1 MVTDQQVRRMLMLIN
16 VEKTKAIAAAKA
28 GMDAKTALKY
38 RKLQQLPSQ
47 LSKPHDWRTRQDP
60 FADVWNGMVK
70 ELIQEQ
76 PGLEAKTIFEHLQR
90 TCPGKYQ
97 DGQLRTLQRRLK
109 HWRALEGP
117 AKEVFFPQ
125 VHSPGVLCASDFT
138 HMTDLEI
145 TIQHELL
152 EHLVYHF
159 VLTYS
164 NWENVRV
171 CYSESFESL
180 SGGLQDSLWKLGGV
194 CLRHRSDRMSA
205 AVHKDCN
212 PEKFTQRY
220 RALLRHYSMTPEAI
234 NPASGNENGDVEQA
248 HYRFKKAVDQALLLR
263 GSRDFES
270 RQAYESF
277 LESIVS
283 QRNKG
288 PKDRFSEELVLL
300 KRLPLRRLDEC
311 SPVETTVSPSS
322 TVRVGENTY
331 SIHSRLI
338 GECVQIRVH
347 FDHVEVRYAAKL
359 VERLPR
365 LKGRGNHRI
374 DYRHIIDWLLK
385 KPGAF
390 ANYRYRADMF
400 PSSYFRVAYDELK
413 RKNPLKA
420 DKEYIRILKISCEEG
435 ELTTQSA
442 IRKLLSKNELL
453 SAQAVEQTVRSGRD
467 IVLMTDVTVHEPDL
481 SAYDGLLAGVCQEVL
496 S

>member
-1 MVTDQQVRRMLMLIN
+1 MLMN
-16 VEKTKAIAAAKA
+16 QERTKAIAAAKA

-38 RKLQQLPSQ
+38 RKLKQLPSQ
-47 LSKPHDWRTRQDP
+47 VSKPHDWRTRQDP
-60 FADVWNGMVK
+60 FADAWDGLIK
-70 ELIQEQ
+70 GLIQDQ
-76 PGLEAKTIFEHLQR
+76 PGLEAKTIFEHLQQ

-125 VHSPGVLCASDFT
+125 IHYPGVLCASDFT

-152 EHLVYHF
+152 EHLIYHF

-180 SGGLQDSLWKLGGV
+180 SGGLQDSFWKLGGV
-194 CLRHRSDRMSA
+194 PSRHRSDRMSA

-220 RALLRHYSMTPEAI
+220 QGLLRHYGVEPEAI
-234 NPASGNENGDVEQA
+234 NPASGNENGDAEQA
-248 HYRFKKAVDQALLLR
+248 HHRFKRAVNQALLLR

-270 RQAYESF
+270 RQVYESF
-277 LESIVS
+277 LESIAS

-288 PKDRFSEELVLL
+288 RKDRFLEELALL
-300 KRLPLRRLDEC
+300 KKLPLRRLDEC

-322 TVRVGENTY
+322 TIRVGENTY

-338 GECVQIRVH
+338 GECVQIRVR

-374 DYRHIIDWLLK
+374 DYRHIIDWLIK

-413 RKNPLKA
+413 RQNPLKA
-420 DKEYIRILKISCEEG
+420 DKEYIRILKISCQEG
-435 ELTTQSA
+435 ELTTQLA
-442 IRKLLSKNELL
+442 IRKLLDTKDLL
-453 SAQAVEQTVRSGRD
+453 NAKAVEEKVQSGRHCA
-467 IVLMTDVTVHEPDL
+467 LMTDVIVQEPDL

>member
-1 MVTDQQVRRMLMLIN
+1 MVTDQQVRRLFMLIN
-16 VEKTKAIAAAKA
+16 KEDTKAAAAAKA
-28 GMDAKTALKY
+28 GMDPKTALKY
-38 RKLQQLPSQ
+38 RKLQELPSQ
-47 LSKPHDWRTRQDP
+47 VSKPHDWRTRQDP
-60 FADVWNGMVK
+60 FADAWDEIKG
-70 ELIQEQ
+70 LIQEQ
-76 PGLEAKTIFEHLQR
+76 PGLEAKTIFEYLQR
-90 TCPGKYQ
+90 TYSEKYQ

-117 AKEVFFPQ
+117 PKEVFFPQ
-125 VHSPGVLCASDFT
+125 VHYPGAICASDFT
-138 HMTDLEI
+138 HMTSLGV
-145 TIQHELL
+145 TIQNQLL
-152 EHLVYHF
+152 AHLVYHF

-164 NWENVRV
+164 NWESVRV

-180 SGGLQDSLWKLGGV
+180 SAGLQYSLWKLGGV
-194 CLRHRSDRMSA
+194 PLRHRSDRMSA

-220 RALLRHYSMTPEAI
+220 QALLRHYGMEPEAT
-234 NPASGNENGDVEQA
+234 NPSSGNENGDVEQA
-248 HYRFKKAVDQALLLR
+248 HYRFKKAVEQALLLR
-263 GSRDFES
+263 GNRNFDSRE
-270 RQAYESF
+270 AYESF
-277 LESIVS
+277 LESITS

-288 PKDRFSEELVLL
+288 RKERFSEELILL
-300 KRLPLRRLDEC
+300 KKLPLKRLDEC

-322 TVRVGENTY
+322 TVRVGENIY

-347 FDHVEVRYAAKL
+347 FDHVEVRYAARL

-374 DYRHIIDWLLK
+374 DYRHIVDWLLR

-400 PSSYFRVAYDELK
+400 PSSYFRIAYDELK
-413 RKNPLKA
+413 KQNPLRA

-442 IRKLLSKNELL
+442 IRKLLGGKELL
-453 SAQAVEQTVRSGRD
+453 NARTIEQTIRSGRN
-467 IVLMTDVTVHEPDL
+467 VVPVTDVTVDEPDL
-481 SAYDGLLAGVCQEVL
+481 SAYDGLLVGVCQGVL

>member
-1 MVTDQQVRRMLMLIN
+1 MLIN
-16 VEKTKAIAAAKA
+16 EERTKALAAVKA
-28 GMDAKTALKY
+28 GMDPKTALKY

-47 LSKPHDWRTRQDP
+47 VSKPHDWRTRQDP
-60 FADVWNGMVK
+60 FVDAWDEVK
-70 ELIQEQ
+70 GLIQEQ
-76 PGLEAKTIFEHLQR
+76 PGLEAKTIFEYLQR
-90 TCPGKYQ
+90 THPERYQ

-125 VHSPGVLCASDFT
+125 VHCPGVLCASDFT
-138 HMTDLEI
+138 HMTSLGV
-145 TIQHELL
+145 TIQNQLL

-164 NWENVRV
+164 NWESVRV

-180 SGGLQDSLWKLGGV
+180 SGGLQYSLWKLGGV
-194 CLRHRSDRMSA
+194 PLRHRSDRMSA

-220 RALLRHYSMTPEAI
+220 QALLRHYGMEPEAI
-234 NPASGNENGDVEQA
+234 NPTSGNENGDVEQA
-248 HYRFKKAVDQALLLR
+248 HYRFKKAVEQTLLLR
-263 GSRDFES
+263 GSRDFDS
-270 RQAYESF
+270 REVYEIF
-277 LESIVS
+277 LESITS
-283 QRNKG
+283 QRNRGRKE
-288 PKDRFSEELVLL
+288 RFSEELVLL
-300 KRLPLRRLDEC
+300 KKLPLRRIDEC
-311 SPVETTVSPSS
+311 SPVKTTVSPSS
-322 TVRVGENTY
+322 TVRVGENIY

-347 FDHVEVRYAAKL
+347 FDHVEVRYAARL

-374 DYRHIIDWLLK
+374 DYRHIVDWLLR

-400 PSSYFRVAYDELK
+400 PSSYFRIAYDELK
-413 RKNPLKA
+413 KQNPLRA

-442 IRKLLSKNELL
+442 IRKLLSGKELL
-453 SAQAVEQTVRSGRD
+453 NAQAIEQTIRSGRD
-467 IVLMTDVTVHEPDL
+467 VVSITDVTVDEPDL
-481 SAYDGLLAGVCQEVL
+481 AAYDGLLAGVCQGVL